1 MNQDKKTEKIEMLQ
15 SHEAL
20 LQKRREQ
27 ALARRNNE
35 TSEQRRIRLQRNRQR
50 AAESRRRGT
59 ENIVSRNVP
68 KKQLPNDNSACKL
81 LKNTRV
87 LKAESPVNRRLNYNT
102 AFILAR
108 TQKSWRIKTPD
119 HLSPTGSIFL
129 WDYAAGREKV
139 RKFRVWYECVEC
151 ELLIVSQTSERLFL
165 FCSTFESETGLFV
178 KPFVT
183 ENTVQFCTNCHFCLC
198 AFLEN
203 SPRDKFLSWPSHSLM
218 AGKYAKQF

>member
-1 MNQDKKTEKIEMLQ
+1 MLQ

-27 ALARRNNE
+27 ARARRNNE

-50 AAESRRRGT
+50 AAESRRRGQLQGPQFAATEKKTT

-68 KKQLPNDNSACKL
+68 KKQLPNENSACKL
-81 LKNTRV
+81 LKNTCV

-129 WDYAAGREKV
+129 WDYAAGRDKV

-151 ELLIVSQTSERLFL
+151 ELLIVSQTSDLFD
-165 FCSTFESETGLFV
+165 FWIRNMAGLFV

-183 ENTVQFCTNCHFCLC
+183 ENTVQVCTNCH
-198 AFLEN
+198 AFLFMCIFGE
-203 SPRDKFLSWPSHSLM
+203 
-218 AGKYAKQF
+218 